1 MYNTERILQTFAAD
15 NSVLPKPS
23 IIMPLDQ
30 IILLAIIVASSTLY
44 ATRWLPFE
52 ATSILVIAGIAL
64 TGLQPPEE
72 ALAGFA
78 SSATLTV
85 GAMFV
90 LSTGLVRTGALE
102 AVTINLARL
111 SNGSPRRLLMLL
123 AVTVPVGSAFVN
135 DTPVV
140 VMLIPVVL
148 SLSAQFGVRPSK
160 LLMPVAYFAML
171 GGTLT
176 LFGTSTNILM
186 DDLYRQAGG
195 PGFGVFTFAPL
206 GVIYAAVGGTFVV
219 LFSNRLLPDRSSLSE
234 LTSGRQAS
242 TYITEIEI
250 GPASTVIGQPV
261 EEAFERIARLSQRQE
276 PPEPTRRH
284 RRLQRRQPDG
294 LQPGPANNSIE
305 MLAVFRDSRVYHAE
319 ETRNLL
325 LQPNDSLMVAGT
337 AKEIAQFLESTRSAL
352 ASVLVDGQRT
362 TSDSLEAKVMEAVV
376 LPDSRLNGRVIG
388 DMELNRLYGAKIMG
402 VQRQGRQLMRGLR
415 NMRLSSGDVLL
426 LQGEPASLHAAGES
440 EQLLLVEGV
449 DQSILR
455 QRKNR
460 LALLIMLGVILSAT
474 LTSIPIAILALT
486 GAGLMVVTRCL
497 RADEALR
504 SLEPRALLLLA
515 AAIPMGHAM
524 ETTGLAQSAVNLL
537 LSVLGDANP
546 VIFLSLFYLLAN
558 LLAQFISAKAVA
570 VLFTPIALSLAAA
583 LGLNP
588 TALLITIAFGTAA
601 SFLTPMGHQVN
612 AIVMG
617 PGSYSFGDYVRFG
630 LPMTILM
637 WLTGSIFIPLFW
649 PL

>member
-1 MYNTERILQTFAAD
+1 
-15 NSVLPKPS
+15 
-23 IIMPLDQ
+23 MPFDQ

-140 VMLIPVVL
+140 VMLIPVML

-176 LFGTSTNILM
+176 IFGTSTNILM

-195 PGFGVFTFAPL
+195 PGFDVFTFAPL

-219 LFSNRLLPDRSSLSE
+219 LFSIRLLPDRSSLSE

-261 EEAFERIARLSQRQE
+261 EEAFERIAWLSQRQE
-276 PPEPTRRH
+276 PPESTRRH
-284 RRLQRRQPDG
+284 RRLQRRQSDS

-352 ASVLVDGQRT
+352 ASVLVDGERT
-362 TSDSLEAKVMEAVV
+362 TSDSIEAKVMEAVV

-388 DMELNRLYGAKIMG
+388 EMELNRLYGVKIMG

-426 LQGEPASLHAAGES
+426 LQGEPANLHAAGES